1 MAERKLDDG
10 SLSPNSCALTE
21 LTPADEARVAALVK
35 RAVS

>member
-10 SLSPNSCALTE
+10 STWPNSYALME
-21 LTPADEARVAALVK
+21 LTPADETRIAALVK

>member
-10 SLSPNSCALTE
+10 SMWPNSCALTE
-21 LTPADEARVAALVK
+21 LTPADEPRIAALVK